1 MSDDPF
7 EMPAEAESLTV
18 PRGGPIS
25 GGKREPIPANQPL
38 PAWANPAEQDQYD
51 SADVQV
57 DYQDLASLN
66 RELQGLRIRMARI
79 RREMRNSG
87 RAAVEAK
94 LKYQRALR
102 RALVQQ
108 SGGTAEMR
116 KANAELQCE
125 ELEADM
131 SMKAQVSEEYVTLF
145 RSVRDDIENAKVVA
159 YNLRALMNL

>member
-7 EMPAEAESLTV
+7 AAPEASEELTV
-18 PRGGPIS
+18 PRGGPIA
-25 GGKREPIPANQPL
+25 GGRRTPIPHQTDL
-38 PAWANPAEQDQYD
+38 PSWDSTAHQDSFD
-51 SADVQV
+51 SADDQV
-57 DYQDLASLN
+57 DYQDLAALN
-66 RELQGLRIRMARI
+66 RELQRLRVRMGKI

-87 RAAVEAK
+87 REAVEAK
-94 LKYQRALR
+94 LTYQRALR

-125 ELEADM
+125 ELEANM
-131 SMKAQVSEEYVTLF
+131 AMKTQVAEEYVTLF

>member
-7 EMPAEAESLTV
+7 AAPEQADEIV
-18 PRGGPIS
+18 IPRGGPIA
-25 GGKREPIPANQPL
+25 GGRREPVAAAPAL
-38 PAWANPAEQDQYD
+38 PSWDNTAYQDSFD
-51 SADVQV
+51 SAEDQV
-57 DYQDLASLN
+57 DYQDLAALN
-66 RELQGLRIRMARI
+66 KELQRLRVRMGKI

-87 RAAVEAK
+87 REAIEAK
-94 LKYQRALR
+94 LVYQRALR

-108 SGGTAEMR
+108 SGGTAETR

-125 ELEADM
+125 ELEANM
-131 SMKAQVSEEYVTLF
+131 AMKAQVAEEYVTLF